1 MTELRAVIAEV
12 RAEVARQV
20 SDWEAARTAERGFT
34 PTREE
39 ATVWGEAAIV
49 GAVEQAARR
58 RLASAQ
64 SPLSEDDE
72 DTVIDAVRSW
82 VFGHGR
88 LDALLADDRVENILA
103 NGHDHVT
110 ITMVGGQRV
119 TGPPLADSEEELEQ
133 LIRRWAATEGKTER
147 RFDDAQP
154 YLDLRLPD
162 GSRLHAIKGVTSR
175 LCVSIRKHRHLRV
188 TLAELVDLGTL
199 DAGLAQML
207 SAAIRPPLPCSIVIA
222 GGTDTGKTTFA
233 RALISE
239 IPVTERLVVI
249 EDNAEL
255 GLELDPARAP
265 HVVEMEV
272 RQPNLE
278 GKGGIGMD
286 VLGRQALRMRP
297 DRLIVGECR
306 SGHEVRTMLE
316 AMNSGHEGSLT
327 TIHADSSR
335 SALTKMQTYA
345 LTGDDALSMEAS
357 SHLINLVLHLVLHLQ
372 KTPDGRRIVTSV
384 REITGA
390 RDGQIHTNE
399 VYASPDPYSPA
410 VPTSAGFTPRL
421 LDRLSASGTPAP
433 PAGAGSGPVGNGH
446 QLVRP

>member
-1 MTELRAVIAEV
+1 MADLRSVIAAV
-12 RAEVARQV
+12 RADVGRQV
-20 SDWEAARTAERGFT
+20 SDWEVAQSAERGFA
-34 PTREE
+34 PSKEE
-39 ATVWGEAAIV
+39 TAVWGEAAIV
-49 GAVEQAARR
+49 GAVETAARR
-58 RLASAQ
+58 ELAAGRA
-64 SPLSEDDE
+64 PLSEADE
-72 DTVIDAVRSW
+72 DAVIDAVRSW

-88 LDALLADDRVENILA
+88 LDALLADDRIENILA
-103 NGHDHVT
+103 NGHDNVT
-110 ITMVGGQRV
+110 LSLVGGERV
-119 TGPPLADSEEELEQ
+119 AGPALADSEEEFEQ

-175 LCVSIRKHRHLRV
+175 LCVSIRKHRHLQV
-188 TLAELVDLGTL
+188 TLQQLVGLGTL
-199 DAGLAQML
+199 DAELAAVL
-207 SAAIRPPLPCSIVIA
+207 SAAVRPPLPCSVLIA

-233 RALISE
+233 RALINE
-239 IPVTERLVVI
+239 IPVTERLIVI

-255 GLELDPARAP
+255 GLELDPARRP

-297 DRLIVGECR
+297 DRLIIGECR

-357 SHLINLVLHLVLHLQ
+357 AHLIQLVLHLVIHLA
-372 KTPDGRRIVTSV
+372 KAPDGRRIVTSV

-390 RDGQIHTNE
+390 RDGQVHTNE
-399 VYASPDPYSPA
+399 VFTAPDPFTPA
-410 VPTSAGFTPRL
+410 VATAAGFTPRL
-421 LDRLSASGTPAP
+421 LHRLSAAS
-433 PAGAGSGPVGNGH
+433 PAGVGPLASGGWG
-446 QLVRP
+446 

>member
-1 MTELRAVIAEV
+1 MADHSGLRAVIVDV

-20 SDWEAARTAERGFT
+20 ADWEAARAAERGFA
-34 PTREE
+34 PSREE
-39 ATVWGEAAIV
+39 AVVWGEAAIV
-49 GAVEQAARR
+49 TAVERAARR
-58 RLASAQ
+58 RLASGLA
-64 SPLSEDDE
+64 PLTEVDEDDI
-72 DTVIDAVRSW
+72 IDAVRSW

-88 LDALLADDRVENILA
+88 LDALLANDQIENILA
-103 NGHDHVT
+103 NGHDNVT
-110 ITMVGGQRV
+110 LTLVGGERV
-119 TGPPLADSEEELEQ
+119 PGPPLADSEEEFEQ

-175 LCVSIRKHRHLRV
+175 LCVSIRKHRHLRI
-188 TLAELVDLGTL
+188 TLADLVALGTL
-199 DAGLAQML
+199 TGELAAAL
-207 SAAIRPPLPCSIVIA
+207 SAAIRPPLPCSILIA

-239 IPVTERLVVI
+239 IPATERLVVI

-255 GLELDPARAP
+255 GLELDPARRP
-265 HVVEMEV
+265 HVIEMEV
-272 RQPNLE
+272 RQPNIE
-278 GKGGIGMD
+278 GRGGIGMD

-297 DRLIVGECR
+297 DRLIIGECR

-345 LTGDDALSMEAS
+345 LTGSDALSMEAS
-357 SHLINLVLHLVLHLQ
+357 AHLIHLVLHLVVHLH
-372 KTPDGRRIVTSV
+372 KRADGRRVVTSV
-384 REITGA
+384 REVTGA
-390 RDGQIHTNE
+390 RDGLVHTNE
-399 VYASPDPYSPA
+399 VYASPGAGAPA
-410 VPTSAGFTPRL
+410 LATTAGFTPRL
-421 LDRLSASGTPAP
+421 LERLAA
-433 PAGAGSGPVGNGH
+433 AGQPVS
-446 QLVRP
+446 